1 MSEKN
6 TTITDENND
15 TKFKKICKDNPGN
28 CTYQRIELKP
38 DHVNTLHD
46 CIMAWELANGFTT
59 VRREYDIQERNST
72 HETNTESKQN
82 A

>member
-6 TTITDENND
+6 ND
-15 TKFKKICKDNPGN
+15 KQFEKICRDNPDRCN
-28 CTYQRIELKP
+28 YQHIELEP

-46 CIMAWELANGFTT
+46 CIMAWELANGFIT
-59 VRREYDIQERNST
+59 VRREYDIQERSGT
-72 HETNTESKQN
+72 HKTNAKNKHN